1 MIAQPHIQA
10 EVDALVRRLRRVST
24 TAKRESQRAFKEAA
38 PVLISAIQGRA
49 PQSDEPHSRYSGGRI
64 VATYYPGNLRRAFRT
79 LVFRR
84 SAAVFVGP
92 KLDKGGSGGDFKGN
106 RTDAYYA
113 HFQEF
118 GAPASGLPP
127 RPFVKP
133 AVDAAGGLTLRLA
146 TEFLKRKIDQASR

>member
-1 MIAQPHIQA
+1 MDTQTQSEIN
-10 EVDALVRRLRRVST
+10 ALLRRLRRVST
-24 TAKRESQRAFKEAA
+24 TAKRESQQAFKSAA

-49 PQSDEPHSRYSGGRI
+49 PESDAPHSRYSGGKI
-64 VATYYPGNLRRAFRT
+64 AATYHPGNLRRSFRT

-92 KLDKGGSGGDFKGN
+92 KLAKGNSGGDFKGN

-118 GAPASGLPP
+118 GAPAIGLPP

-133 AVDAAGGLTLRLA
+133 AVNAAGGLTLRLA
-146 TEFLKRKIDQASR
+146 TEFLKRKIDQAVR